1 MEKTSFKLFEEI
13 QKKLPKN
20 VLLVEA
26 VADALDISND
36 AAYRR
41 LKGKTNLSFDEAL
54 LLAKEHNISINN
66 LYELSADNTF
76 YVEKKSFL
84 KSKEGLVAFYKNET
98 KSILRF
104 SRFTDSKIVV
114 GAKQIPIYHIPFNS
128 LYSKFRIFLYLRL
141 SVNGSTPL
149 LKNLSSFH
157 IEQDVYKASK
167 KFKDAFEDINV
178 EEVWSEATI
187 HNCLNQLYY
196 FYKINIVN
204 REEALLMCVE
214 IKEMMKKIEVK
225 AVNGFWNGS
234 AKSEYNLY
242 YNKLLTL
249 NNMVYLS
256 SENKKLALILYDGLS
271 HVEIEDAS
279 VCNEIER
286 YFEKVVDFSS
296 KISGNVEVARSLFF
310 SSMYE
315 KIEALERQ
323 IKDNKEP
330 ISVIW

>member
-13 QKKLPKN
+13 QKELPKN

-26 VADALDISND
+26 IADALDISND

-54 LLAKEHNISINN
+54 LLAKQYNISINN
-66 LYELSADNTF
+66 LYELSVNNSF

-84 KSKEGLVAFYKNET
+84 KSKEGLINFYKTEA
-98 KSILRF
+98 KSILNF
-104 SRFTDSKIVV
+104 SKYTDSRIII

-128 LYSKFRIFLYLRL
+128 LYSKFRVFLYLRM
-141 SVNGSTPL
+141 STNGSSSL
-149 LKNLSSFH
+149 LSNLSSFN
-157 IEQDVYKASK
+157 IEHDVLKASK
-167 KFKDAFEDINV
+167 EFKDVFKIINI
-178 EEVWSEATI
+178 EEVWSDATI

-204 REEALLMCVE
+204 RDEALLMCAE
-214 IKEMMKKIEVK
+214 IKEMMKQIEFK
-225 AVNGFWNGS
+225 AVNGLWNGNDKNS
-234 AKSEYNLY
+234 YSLY
-242 YNKLLTL
+242 HNKLLTL

-256 SENKKLALILYDGLS
+256 SENKKKALMLYDGLS

-286 YFEKVVDFSS
+286 YFEKVIHFSS

-315 KIEALERQ
+315 KIAILEKQ
-323 IKDNKEP
+323 IKDDKE
-330 ISVIW
+330 IVSVIW